1 MQDDNV
7 VHIAG
12 NTQHL
17 LGRLGIKIPRA
28 LCGVLLVDDPGK
40 TYPDPG
46 EAPDCPRCADL
57 ARRTS

>member
-12 NTQHL
+12 NTQHW
-17 LGRLGIKIPRA
+17 LGRLGVKVPRA

-46 EAPDCPRCADL
+46 AAPACPQCAEL
-57 ARRTS
+57 ARWTS